1 MDIQIFKSKND
12 INQAFTDWFKAVLK
26 KKKNIT
32 VALSGG
38 STPKSLFDYWA
49 GLPEGEIDWSR
60 VKFFWGDERCVP
72 PTDNESNYKMTKEH
86 LFDHI
91 SVPEKNIFRIK
102 GENSPSEEA
111 YRYNDI
117 LSEEVEQT
125 KGIPSFDIMMLGM
138 GDDGHTASIFPYQI
152 NLWYNAQNCVEATHP
167 DSGQKRVS
175 ITGKVVNAS
184 ENVVFLVTGKNKA
197 EKIKEIIE
205 QPEQSERKYPA
216 ALVKPES
223 GNLIWFIDEE
233 AAELISGK
241 KD

>member
-1 MDIQIFKSKND
+1 MI
-12 INQAFTDWFKAVLK
+12 
-26 KKKNIT
+26 KKNILFLFIS
-32 VALSGG
+32 LSTFIY
-38 STPKSLFDYWA
+38 S
-49 GLPEGEIDWSR
+49 
-60 VKFFWGDERCVP
+60 
-72 PTDNESNYKMTKEH
+72 
-86 LFDHI
+86 
-91 SVPEKNIFRIK
+91 
-102 GENSPSEEA
+102 
-111 YRYNDI
+111 
-117 LSEEVEQT
+117 Q
-125 KGIPSFDIMMLGM
+125 
-138 GDDGHTASIFPYQI
+138 QI
-152 NLWYNAQNCVEATHP
+152 N
-167 DSGQKRVS
+167 